1 MLEVEDLHAY
11 YGKSHVLQGV
21 SLAVGTGEI
30 VALLGR
36 NGVGKTTTLK
46 AIMGIVQRRGSRVR
60 FRGEDLT
67 MLSTDEIARRGLGY
81 VPEDR
86 RVFAGLTVLENLR
99 IGMEVMGWD
108 ERRQTAALDE
118 VYDYFP
124 RLGARGRQRGSTLS
138 GGEQQMLAIARAFV
152 KKPALLLIDEPTE
165 GLAPALVSE
174 IEHVMMRLA
183 RAEGI
188 AILLVE
194 QNFRMALRLSDRA
207 YLMEKGSIRY
217 HGPAAELAQN
227 TEVLRKHLGVV

>member
-60 FRGEDLT
+60 FQGEDLT
-67 MLSTDEIARRGLGY
+67 TLSTDKIARRGLGY

-99 IGMEVMGWD
+99 IGMEAMGWD

-165 GLAPALVSE
+165 GLAPALVGE
-174 IEHVMMRLA
+174 VEHVMMRLA